1 MSKREP
7 LGDVIKTNG
16 KGDRTFPGLPV
27 KVWDAFQ
34 ENSSLVPFIFVK
46 QARACLLLNVMIHF
60 IMKLR
65 ASVYKLKLKM
75 FLWSW
80 KLNIYA

>member
-1 MSKREP
+1 MSNREP
-7 LGDVIKTNG
+7 LGDIINTNS

-34 ENSSLVPFIFVK
+34 ENSSLVPFRFVK

-60 IMKLR
+60 ITKQR
-65 ASVYKLKLKM
+65 ASVYKLKRNL